1 MDEKTDRAADL
12 PKSTGDDRP
21 LILHISSD
29 YLDPIRP
36 PPITDAVVRLVD
48 RMTDHPQIVVSLQ
61 RVSNPLRVQWRDFG
75 EIDGRRL
82 LVYRYFAPPFGIA
95 MFASQT
101 LVARRIRTFL
111 AAEGITPQVIHTH
124 RFTFEGIAGWLLA
137 KRSGARLFCTARGE
151 VESKVF
157 RMKPFYRP
165 LFRRMARDAERIYQ
179 VSAWFRQ
186 DFTRVTGV
194 TADKTRLLPNT
205 VFNARARIPVRKP
218 APKIIAVMALQA
230 RYKKGL
236 PDLLSGFAYAGKE
249 LEGIELEIIGRGTA
263 KEQEDVR
270 AMIRRNGLET
280 RAVLRDFMDHDA
292 LLDHLSRAIGL
303 AMPSRVETFG
313 MVYLEALFAG
323 APILYTAG
331 VGVDGYIDDLPVG
344 VRVRM
349 KNVRAIASG
358 LIALV
363 RDNKQLRA
371 AIRDNGET
379 LFARFDPDQVIAR
392 YRADIAVTSE

>member
-1 MDEKTDRAADL
+1 MSENTDRTADL
-12 PKSTGDDRP
+12 RKSASDSRP

-48 RMTDHPQIVVSLQ
+48 RMTDHPQIVISLQ
-61 RVSNPLRVQWRDFG
+61 RVSNPLKVQWRDFG

-82 LVYRYFAPPFGIA
+82 LVYRYFALPFGIG

-101 LVARRIRTFL
+101 IVARRIRAFL
-111 AAEGITPQVIHTH
+111 AAEGVTPQVIHTH

-137 KRSGARLFCTARGE
+137 KRCGARLFCTARGE

-165 LFRRMARDAERIYQ
+165 LFRRIARDATKIYQ
-179 VSAWFRQ
+179 VSAWFRE
-186 DFTRVTGV
+186 DFARVTGV
-194 TADKTRLLPNT
+194 APEKTRLLPNI
-205 VFNARARIPVRKP
+205 VFNARAHIPVKKP

-236 PDLLSGFAYAGKE
+236 PDLLSAFAYAGNE

-270 AMIRRNGLET
+270 AMIRRNGLEG

-292 LLDHLSRAIGL
+292 LLDHLSRGIGL

-331 VGVDGYIDDLPVG
+331 VGVDGYVDDLPVG

-349 KNVRAIASG
+349 KNVRAIADG
-358 LIALV
+358 LVTLV
-363 RDNKQLRA
+363 RDNKQLRT
-371 AIRDNGET
+371 AIHDNSET

-392 YRADIAVTSE
+392 YRADIAEAAD